1 MSTNEI
7 DIISLV
13 NKVLKAKK
21 TLFICLSVSFILGI
35 GYALGQQKRY
45 TSSVVI
51 APEANS
57 MGMSQ
62 SLSDIAGAI
71 GMDLGSKSQGVDAIY
86 PDIYPDIFA
95 SNDFIVKLFP
105 IPVIVNGQKKTYYDH
120 IIYDAKIP
128 FYAYPFAKIGELFA
142 EKDTT
147 ANTKKKEVNPFQLTK
162 QQNNVC
168 QAIRNSIDCQID
180 KGNSVIHISVADTN
194 PYVAACIADTLQK
207 RLQEYITL
215 YRTQKARQDL
225 AYAQKINADAKKTYE
240 KARQQYAAFS
250 DANTDVTLMSYHSKI
265 EDLENDMQLKYNN
278 YSSTQQQVQQA
289 HDKIKENTPAFTI
302 IESASVPL
310 QASSTPRSVL
320 VIMFM
325 IVGIFVDIAWVLV
338 IKDTIKKLKLS

>member
-1 MSTNEI
+1 MNTNEI

-21 TLFICLSVSFILGI
+21 TLAICLGVSFILGI
-35 GYALGQQKRY
+35 GYALGQQKKY

-71 GMDLGSKSQGVDAIY
+71 GMDLGSKNQGVDAIY
-86 PDIYPDIFA
+86 PEIYPDIFA
-95 SNDFIVKLFP
+95 SNDFIVQMFS
-105 IPVIVNGQKKTYYDH
+105 IPVIVDGKKKSYYDH
-120 IIYDAKIP
+120 IIYDTKTP
-128 FYAYPFAKIGELFA
+128 YYKYPFAMIANLFA

-147 ANTKKKEVNPFQLTK
+147 QNGKSKKVNPFQLTK
-162 QQNNVC
+162 QQDNVC
-168 QAIRNSIDCQID
+168 QAIRKSIDCQID
-180 KGNSVIHISVADTN
+180 KVNSVIHISVTDYN

-215 YRTQKARQDL
+215 YRTKKARQDL
-225 AYAQKINADAKKTYE
+225 AYAQKLNIEAKQTYE
-240 KARQQYAAFS
+240 KARQRYAAFS
-250 DANTDVTLMSYHSKI
+250 DANTDVLLMSYNSKI

-310 QASSTPRSVL
+310 RASSTPRSVL

-325 IVGIFVDIAWVLV
+325 LLGLLTDIAWVLV
-338 IKDTIKKLKLS
+338 IKDTIKKIKLK